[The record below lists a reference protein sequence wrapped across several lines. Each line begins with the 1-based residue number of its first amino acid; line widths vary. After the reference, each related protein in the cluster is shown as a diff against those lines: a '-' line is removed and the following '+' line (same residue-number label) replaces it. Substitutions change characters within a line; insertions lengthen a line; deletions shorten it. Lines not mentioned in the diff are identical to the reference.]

1 MRVANT
7 DLSVGLK
14 NMNERIIDKYGF
26 YTYTYND
33 LIRANKALN
42 LLLGYNISCRSKHK
56 NRPDRRCD
64 SCNTRF
70 KCWTVRL

>member
-33 LIRANKALN
+33 LIRVKKSLN
-42 LLLGYNISCRSKHK
+42 LLIGYDISCRDKHNNPRK
-56 NRPDRRCD
+56 DCD
-64 SCNTRF
+64 SCSTRF
-70 KCWTVRL
+70 RCWTERL